1 MPPSA
6 TRAQRRR
13 DARRQR
19 SSAQSAHATHAQQIR
34 SSRAQIVGA
43 AAVAVLATAALI
55 WAGNGGLSAPAA
67 TTTPPASGLPT
78 ATPGQVTT
86 LSEHARGT
94 AAAPVTIEEWAD
106 FQCPACGQ
114 FARLTVPQLVTRYV
128 AQDQVRIV
136 YRHFSFL
143 GQESRWAA
151 EAAECAGEQGK
162 FFEYH
167 DKLYASQAGENR
179 GAFSKANLKR
189 FGTELGLGQG
199 FAACVDSGRYAQAV
213 RDQTAS
219 GQARGIDR
227 TPTLF
232 VNGTKIEGAA
242 TFEQLRAIIEPL
254 LPGR

>member
-1 MPPSA
+1 MQP
-6 TRAQRRR
+6 
-13 DARRQR
+13 D
-19 SSAQSAHATHAQQIR
+19 R
-34 SSRAQIVGA
+34 SSRARIVGA

-55 WAGNGGLSAPAA
+55 WVGNSGPSTPAA
-67 TTTPPASGLPT
+67 TTVPAASGLPT
-78 ATPGQVTT
+78 TTPGQATP
-86 LSEHARGT
+86 LSDHIRGLAT
-94 AAAPVTIEEWAD
+94 APVTIEEWAD

-114 FARLTVPQLVTRYV
+114 FARLTVPQVMTGYV
-128 AQDQVRIV
+128 AKGQVRIV

-143 GQESRWAA
+143 GQESQWAA

-167 DKLYASQAGENR
+167 DRLYAAQAGENR

-189 FGTELGLGQG
+189 FGADLGLGQG

-232 VNGTKIEGAA
+232 VNGRKIEGAA
-242 TFEQLRAIIEPL
+242 TFEQLRAIVEPL
-254 LPGR
+254 LAGR